1 MHRSLRAVILF
12 AVLIAST
19 GCLGP
24 RLAQCP
30 AQGGRPWQEVES
42 EHFTLQTDLP
52 IEEANKAARYLE
64 QTRAAI
70 LAAAWPSAST
80 RKMARVT
87 VYVFGQSSDFEN
99 LFPRRVAGF
108 FSLQGDEP
116 FIVLHGPPDTWEKR
130 FSGFSEASSST
141 LKHELTHHLSTYTLL
156 RRPHWL
162 SEGLAE
168 FLETLRLSKDGRT
181 ATMGTPHIDSAVF
194 MKKVLDLSQR
204 GLLRDNEW
212 SMQRVL
218 AWDDRRRDEFEDW
231 ELATNYSGSWLLVH
245 WLYNTQPDAF
255 ARFQGM
261 LAQGKDPVPSQRD
274 ALPELSSARLDKRL
288 FEYLQSGSYEE
299 ITVQVPPVAN
309 SFSER
314 TLDDAEVHALR
325 GMLALTAAG
334 MSQEDRAARRKLA
347 RAEYEEVLRLEPE
360 GMLALEVQLT
370 DASPEE
376 TVSLSRAAVEAHP
389 HEARAW
395 LLLGEA
401 LRVGRSPPEVA
412 EREAAYKK
420 AVELAPGDASAA
432 NGLAWLYVTQQRYA
446 EAMPLASRAIEL
458 APWNALILDTF
469 AMAAAGLGR
478 CPEAILAEQRAL
490 DMLQEQP
497 NETLEKEFRARLAA
511 FTPTSCVPQLTP

>member
-52 IEEANKAARYLE
+52 IEEATKAARYLE

-99 LFPRRVAGF
+99 LFPRRIAGF

-168 FLETLRLSKDGRT
+168 FYSTFDMANERT
-181 ATMGTPHIDSAVF
+181 ARLGGIRQGHIWR
-194 MKKVLDLSQR
+194 LQR
-204 GLLRDNEW
+204 EFLPLT
-212 SMQRVL
+212 VL
-218 AWDDRRRDEFEDW
+218 ASADQDSPYYNERDKSSVFY
-231 ELATNYSGSWLLVH
+231 AQSWALVH
-245 WLYNTQPDAF
+245 F
-255 ARFQGM
+255 
-261 LAQGKDPVPSQRD
+261 
-274 ALPELSSARLDKRL
+274 
-288 FEYLQSGSYEE
+288 
-299 ITVQVPPVAN
+299 
-309 SFSER
+309 
-314 TLDDAEVHALR
+314 
-325 GMLALTAAG
+325 
-334 MSQEDRAARRKLA
+334 
-347 RAEYEEVLRLEPE
+347 
-360 GMLALEVQLT
+360 
-370 DASPEE
+370 
-376 TVSLSRAAVEAHP
+376 
-389 HEARAW
+389 
-395 LLLGEA
+395 
-401 LRVGRSPPEVA
+401 LRVGREQKYAAKAGPFFEAVAGGMDFETACVTRLGVTPATLEEELREHLHSPVFFQVIVKMNAVKGGVGRTSLVQVA
-412 EREAAYKK
+412 EIIVDEMAQRFRGVHEND
-420 AVELAPGDASAA
+420 PG
-432 NGLAWLYVTQQRYA
+432 
-446 EAMPLASRAIEL
+446 
-458 APWNALILDTF
+458 
-469 AMAAAGLGR
+469 
-478 CPEAILAEQRAL
+478 RAL
-490 DMLQEQP
+490 P
-497 NETLEKEFRARLAA
+497 
-511 FTPTSCVPQLTP
+511 